1 MAFLAEVR
9 ARLGLDTTA
18 FSRGLTKAQADVGTA
33 SADIGKKLN
42 RAFGAGD
49 VFRGLL
55 AGLGIA
61 SVQGVVDQIARLW
74 TGMTKEVE
82 QGYEKA
88 IQAQERLAEA
98 NIKRMRQMA
107 SLETQYQLL
116 LIERARLE
124 KQMQQGPKE
133 APASM
138 YENALR
144 SVQEATAG
152 VPIFG
157 QIGAMAG
164 ASADMLA
171 QGRRGEAAAR
181 KLEDDAKAGMRLLE
195 IETETNAVLNEQ
207 GKAREKLAAATL
219 ELQRLQ
225 EENRQRLLTD
235 EQRLSD
241 LIEKRANLEASRA
254 LSGDEDLFYAREIE
268 KTTGRIADLEERIE
282 AARVRAVE
290 QRYEEAQQAIEEQ
303 RRSDEEYLRRA
314 KEILSVGQQVA
325 DAEERVAKAKQD
337 RNKAERALEQQRRDR
352 SGLTLEEVAG
362 GQYQATQTQRAR
374 AREVLRLEEQAKRQR
389 ATGFEAEAAKST
401 ERALSL
407 RQRIGSLISGEAD
420 PMGQLREALRESQK
434 TQDEALGKLKEIEGH
449 LKPSE
454 IQ

>member
-88 IQAQERLAEA
+88 IQAQERLGEA

-107 SLETQYQLL
+107 SLENQYQLL

-138 YENALR
+138 YESALR

-152 VPIFG
+152 VPVFG

-164 ASADMLA
+164 ASADMLG
-171 QGRRGEAAAR
+171 QGRRNEAAAR
-181 KLEDDAKAGMRLLE
+181 KMEEDANAGLRLLE
-195 IETETNAVLNEQ
+195 IEKETTAVLNEQ
-207 GKAREKLAAATL
+207 GKAREKLAASTI

-235 EQRLSD
+235 EERLTD
-241 LIEKRANLEASRA
+241 LLEKRANLETSRA

-268 KTTGRIADLEERIE
+268 KTTAKIVDLEERLE

-290 QRYEEAQQAIEEQ
+290 QRYEEAQQAMEEE
-303 RRSDEEYLRRA
+303 RRAQDEYLRRA
-314 KEILSVGQQVA
+314 KEILEVSREHA
-325 DAEERVAKAKQD
+325 DQEDRIKDAKERQEQAQRNETEQRQD
-337 RNKAERALEQQRRDR
+337 RA
-352 SGLTLEEVAG
+352 GMTIEEVASRKFG
-362 GQYQATQTQRAR
+362 AVDYAQ
-374 AREVLRLEEQAKRQR
+374 AREVQRLETQARRQR
-389 ATGFEAEAAKST
+389 ATGFFSASEEST
-401 ERALSL
+401 NRALAIRSRIPALSASERYPMARAEDATKSASQDTKDMVQKL
-407 RQRIGSLISGEAD
+407 RDIDKRLEPAKI
-420 PMGQLREALRESQK
+420 R
-434 TQDEALGKLKEIEGH
+434 
-449 LKPSE
+449 
-454 IQ
+454 

>member
-33 SADIGKKLN
+33 SADISKKLN

-144 SVQEATAG
+144 SVQEAMAG
-152 VPIFG
+152 VPVFG

-181 KLEDDAKAGMRLLE
+181 KLEDDARAGMRILE
-195 IETETNAVLNEQ
+195 IDTETNAVLNEQ
-207 GKAREKLAAATL
+207 GKARERQAAATL

-290 QRYEEAQQAIEEQ
+290 QRYEEAQQAI
-303 RRSDEEYLRRA
+303 
-314 KEILSVGQQVA
+314 
-325 DAEERVAKAKQD
+325 
-337 RNKAERALEQQRRDR
+337 
-352 SGLTLEEVAG
+352 
-362 GQYQATQTQRAR
+362 
-374 AREVLRLEEQAKRQR
+374 
-389 ATGFEAEAAKST
+389 
-401 ERALSL
+401 
-407 RQRIGSLISGEAD
+407 
-420 PMGQLREALRESQK
+420 
-434 TQDEALGKLKEIEGH
+434 
-449 LKPSE
+449 
-454 IQ
+454 